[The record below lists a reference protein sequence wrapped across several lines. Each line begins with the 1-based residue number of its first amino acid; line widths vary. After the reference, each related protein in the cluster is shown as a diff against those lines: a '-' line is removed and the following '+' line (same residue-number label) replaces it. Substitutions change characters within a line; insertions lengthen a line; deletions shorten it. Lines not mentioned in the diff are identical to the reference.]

1 MKKDVFISYSSKD
14 FDKVN
19 SVKNILEINGISCWM
34 APQCIHLDQ
43 VMQKKYQWQ

>member
-19 SVKNILEINGISCWM
+19 RVKHILEENGISCWM
-34 APQCIHLDQ
+34 APKNIPAGQT
-43 VMQKKYQWQ
+43 MPKKFQ